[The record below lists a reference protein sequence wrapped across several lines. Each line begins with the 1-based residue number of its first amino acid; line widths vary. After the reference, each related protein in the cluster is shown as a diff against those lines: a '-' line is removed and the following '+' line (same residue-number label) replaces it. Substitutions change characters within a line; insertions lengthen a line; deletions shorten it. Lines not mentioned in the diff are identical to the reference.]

1 MKKKLVLRNKRG
13 SISLF
18 VLLSILFFLV
28 VVTSVATSSKNKE
41 TKTNSEIAQIRAIY
55 EKDVGKEQKIYAEKI
70 KETQQVVTESQL
82 IVNPNGGTWRGKT
95 QNTTIRQE
103 EGTSLTLE
111 NPTPPTVTFDTDGG
125 DLEDK

>member
-55 EKDVGKEQKIYAEKI
+55 EKDVGKEQQIYAEKI
-70 KETQQVVTESQL
+70 KETQQVVTES
-82 IVNPNGGTWRGKT
+82 
-95 QNTTIRQE
+95 
-103 EGTSLTLE
+103 
-111 NPTPPTVTFDTDGG
+111 
-125 DLEDK
+125 

>member
-13 SISLF
+13 AISLF

-55 EKDVGKEQKIYAEKI
+55 EKDV
-70 KETQQVVTESQL
+70 
-82 IVNPNGGTWRGKT
+82 
-95 QNTTIRQE
+95 
-103 EGTSLTLE
+103 
-111 NPTPPTVTFDTDGG
+111 
-125 DLEDK
+125 